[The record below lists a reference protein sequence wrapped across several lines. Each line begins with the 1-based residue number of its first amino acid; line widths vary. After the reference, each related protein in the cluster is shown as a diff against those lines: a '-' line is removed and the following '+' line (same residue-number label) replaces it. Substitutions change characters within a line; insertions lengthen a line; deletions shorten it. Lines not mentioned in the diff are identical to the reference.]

1 MGYNDTKQNDDETND
16 KSINQDKLLI
26 TTVMINIIITLK

>member
-26 TTVMINIIITLK
+26 TTIMINIIITLK